1 MDVVNATRPNEA
13 QIKEWTSGS
22 VEGPVVMVNLLKF
35 HDKAQYADGRDP
47 EISGAEA
54 YGRYGAE
61 VSKIV
66 KGLGGKMIYGGAV
79 TMTLIGDVGDDWDM
93 IACVQYPSRKAMLEM
108 TMSDAYK
115 AIEVHRDAGLA
126 GQLNI
131 ETVAG
136 GL

>member
-1 MDVVNATRPNEA
+1 MDVVNAMRPNEA

-22 VEGPVVMVNLLKF
+22 VDGPIVMVNLLKF
-35 HDKAQYADGRDP
+35 YDKAQYADGRDP
-47 EISGAEA
+47 DISGVEA
-54 YGRYGAE
+54 YQRYGAE
-61 VSKIV
+61 VSKLV

-79 TMTLIGDVGDDWDM
+79 TLTLIGEVAEDWDV

-108 TMSDAYK
+108 TMSPEYQ

-131 ETVAG
+131 ETVSG
-136 GL
+136 FM

>member
-1 MDVVNATRPNEA
+1 MDVVNATRPNET

-35 HDKAQYADGRDP
+35 YDKAQYADGRDP

-54 YGRYGAE
+54 YGRYGVE

-66 KGLGGKMIYGGAV
+66 EGLGGKMIYGGAV

-93 IACVQYPSRKAMLEM
+93 IACVQYPSRQAMLEM
-108 TMSDAYK
+108 TMSEAYK

>member
-35 HDKAQYADGRDP
+35 YDKAQYADGRDP

-54 YGRYGAE
+54 YSRYGAE

-66 KGLGGKMIYGGAV
+66 EGLGGKMIYGGRV
-79 TMTLIGDVGDDWDM
+79 SMTLIGDVGEDWDM
-93 IACVQYPSRKAMLEM
+93 IACVQYPSRQSMLEM

>member
-35 HDKAQYADGRDP
+35 YDKAQYADGRDP
-47 EISGAEA
+47 EMSGAEA
-54 YGRYGAE
+54 YGRYGVE

-66 KGLGGKMIYGGAV
+66 EGLGGKMIYGGAV

-93 IACVQYPSRKAMLEM
+93 IACVQYPSRQAMLEM

-115 AIEVHRDAGLA
+115 AIEMHRDAGLA

-136 GL
+136 SL